1 MVKNKFGGFHVM
13 LTIFSPRRVSEGE
26 SSWCFSD
33 VCPVECG
40 FTGLTTWKSSQRAD
54 ILKLII

>member
-1 MVKNKFGGFHVM
+1 M

-26 SSWCFSD
+26 SSWCVSD

-40 FTGLTTWKSSQRAD
+40 FTGLTTWKNIQRAD
-54 ILKLII
+54 ILKQII